1 MNRKS
6 IYSSKIIFGLTFLS
20 GFINILG
27 ILLFDTTTSHNT
39 GNISNLSISF
49 VLRDIERVSKLL
61 LCVLLF
67 FLGSFLMGLL
77 YYKKKDNYGY
87 LYGHLLTFQG
97 LSLIPFNFIHSELI
111 IFLIA
116 LFMGMQNGIV
126 IFFEGIK
133 VRCTHMT
140 GYLTDSA
147 HEFASYFI
155 GNRAM
160 GRLKFYIKSILLFFM
175 GGLVASFIF
184 IFSKKLLLPFATILY
199 FLMSF
204 LIYRERKTV

>member
-27 ILLFDTTTSHNT
+27 ILLFDTTTGHNT
-39 GNISNLSISF
+39 GNISNMSISF
-49 VLRDIERVSKLL
+49 ALKDIEKVSKLL
-61 LCVLLF
+61 FCVLFF

-77 YYKKKDNYGY
+77 YYKKKENYGRIYGY
-87 LYGHLLTFQG
+87 LLMFQG
-97 LSLIPFNFIHSELI
+97 LSLIPFNFINFQLLV
-111 IFLIA
+111 FLIA
-116 LFMGMQNGIV
+116 LFMGMQNGVV

-160 GRLKFYIKSILLFFM
+160 GRLKFYIKSISLFFM

-184 IFSKKLLLPFATILY
+184 LFSKKLLLPFATMFY
-199 FLMSF
+199 FSLSF
-204 LIYRERKTV
+204 LISRER